1 MDDTQNKNY
10 KLHHKAIKFL
20 VTFIS
25 FKEYKKISNIE
36 STKTIYDSLRFNY
49 EGNKQ
54 VKESKANYLKKKYKL
69 FKMNKYENVETIFSI
84 FQTLVSEFKL
94 LNKVILLLIMSKNI
108 LRSMPKKWRI

>member
-1 MDDTQNKNY
+1 MWDGYEHLKNGEGKNNPFTMDDTQNKNY
-10 KLHHKAIKFL
+10 KLHHKAMKFL

-54 VKESKANYLKKKYKL
+54 VKNPPQ
-69 FKMNKYENVETIFSI
+69 II
-84 FQTLVSEFKL
+84 
-94 LNKVILLLIMSKNI
+94 
-108 LRSMPKKWRI
+108 